1 MKGNTALKMI
11 AITSPGDF
19 KKQHKAILLQAAVK
33 HWKQQQDYSF
43 FFFVTE
49 RRTVN
54 IVIMAWRWPMEV
66 ITCSLLEKL
75 WKSLAKHSSVQKLK
89 LHFKSLQ
96 IKEEQDLTIL
106 KKHIITR

>member
-1 MKGNTALKMI
+1 MVLKMI

-33 HWKQQQDYSF
+33 HRKQQQDYSF
-43 FFFVTE
+43 FFVTK
-49 RRTVN
+49 RRTVS
-54 IVIMAWRWPMEV
+54 IVIMAWRWLMEV

-75 WKSLAKHSSVQKLK
+75 WKSLAKHSSVPKLK
-89 LHFKSLQ
+89 LHFRSLQ